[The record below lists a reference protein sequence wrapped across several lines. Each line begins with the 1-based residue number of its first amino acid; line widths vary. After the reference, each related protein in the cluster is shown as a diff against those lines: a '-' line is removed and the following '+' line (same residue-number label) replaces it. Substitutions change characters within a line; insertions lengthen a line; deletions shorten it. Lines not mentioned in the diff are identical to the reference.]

1 MAAACLSVVGV
12 VGICQAP
19 MASQST
25 VGVFASKPDLAAAD
39 ADLEKR
45 EIMLQ
50 QRRDAAVL
58 LEQFIRGQ
66 MTRHYWGHF
75 AGSLTDLGLRSG
87 KDWKA
92 TVTSTSEASGLLLM
106 PKRGDEAYGAG
117 VRQRGSRVVR
127 WQCRGP
133 LPTKSDQLSLMAGC
147 PKGWQLIDAKQF

>member
-1 MAAACLSVVGV
+1 
-12 VGICQAP
+12 

>member
-1 MAAACLSVVGV
+1 MAAACLSVVGL
-12 VGICQAP
+12 VGMRQAP
-19 MASQST
+19 MASQSA
-25 VGVFASKPDLAAAD
+25 VGVFASKPDLAAVD

-106 PKRGDEAYGAG
+106 PKRGDEAYGVG

-147 PKGWQLIDAKQF
+147 PKGWQLIDPKQF